1 MKKALTMILIFGLCF
16 IGFVYGQEQ
25 SEEQKEDPLKN
36 LNVIDKVQ
44 PAPDKVKAG
53 FESITGKDAVTHLK
67 FIASDLLEGRDTGS
81 RGYDIAALYAATMF
95 ELWGIKPAGDFVR
108 PVSRS
113 RFAPTAAS
121 VSLKRGYFQGV
132 PLKEILS
139 NESKIKVDWQK
150 GALKKSRTFASNVD
164 FTYSGSGTQ
173 SFAAPVVFVGYGI
186 QEKSLKLDEYKGFDV
201 KGKIVM
207 MLSETPGKDDPESP
221 FNKGELIEKYYPQR
235 RMMRRMTSPKTK
247 LAKDLGAIAIL
258 MVENSPHKN
267 PDVAQRSISS
277 QKINDERPIYPGNR
291 RRMSLIQGKRPP
303 MPWETL
309 PTVRISREM
318 ADIILGYVGQ
328 DVETLKGKIEKTL
341 QSQSMVLAGVN
352 MAVANK
358 AETKLVDTANVLG
371 YIEGSDPELKDE
383 VIVIGAHLDHL
394 GKRGDYIFNGADD
407 NGSGSVG
414 VMEIAEAF
422 AKNSVKPKR
431 SVLFALWTGE
441 EKGLYGSF
449 YYTANPFFPL
459 KKTVANLNLDM
470 ISRVNTLDRIRMM
483 ARMFG
488 IEADSEVFK
497 KIDVKKF
504 LSLSYDANTEI
515 LGDLLRANNQ
525 YVGLALY
532 LRPSE
537 TASGGS
543 DHAPFAMKKVPWA
556 AFMAAMT
563 DDYHQSSD
571 SVDKVNAAIMQ
582 KIIRL
587 VYLTAFDLAD
597 K

>member
-1 MKKALTMILIFGLCF
+1 MKKTLIVVLILGLCSM
-16 IGFVYGQEQ
+16 GFAYGQEQ
-25 SEEQKEDPLKN
+25 EEEQKEDPLKN
-36 LNVIDKVQ
+36 LSIVEDVQ
-44 PAPDKVKAG
+44 PAPDKVKLG
-53 FESITGKDAVTHLK
+53 FESITGKDAVTYLK
-67 FIASDLLEGRDTGS
+67 FIASDYLQGRDTGS
-81 RGYDIAALYAATMF
+81 LGYDIAALYAATMF

-113 RFAPTAAS
+113 RFSPAPDTAK
-121 VSLKRGYFQGV
+121 LKRGYFQGV
-132 PLKEILS
+132 PLKEIIS
-139 NESKIKVDWQK
+139 NESRIKVAWQK
-150 GALKKSRTFASNVD
+150 GTLKKSQAFTSDVDYTF
-164 FTYSGSGTQ
+164 SGSGTQ
-173 SFAAPVVFVGYGI
+173 SVTAPVVFVGYGI
-186 QEKSLKLDEYKGFDV
+186 QEESLKLDEYKGLDV
-201 KGKIVM
+201 KDKIIM
-207 MLSETPGKDDPESP
+207 MLSETPGKNDPESP
-221 FNKGELIEKYYPQR
+221 FNKGELKEKYYPQR

-247 LAKDLGAIAIL
+247 SAKDLGAIAIL

-267 PDVAQRSISS
+267 PDVAQRMISS
-277 QKINDERPIYPGNR
+277 QKINDERPLYPGSR
-291 RRMSLIQGKRPP
+291 RRMLLIQGKRPP

-318 ADIILGYVGQ
+318 ADAILGYV
-328 DVETLKGKIEKTL
+328 DKDIETLKGKIEKTM
-341 QSQSMVLAGVN
+341 QSQSMALSGVSLTIS
-352 MAVANK
+352 NK
-358 AETKLVDTANVLG
+358 NETKLVDTANVLG
-371 YIEGSDPELKDE
+371 YIEGADPELKDE

-414 VMEIAEAF
+414 VMEIAQAF
-422 AKNSVKPKR
+422 ATNGIKPKR

-449 YYTANPFFPL
+449 YYTAKPFFPL

-470 ISRVNTLDRIRMM
+470 ISRVNTPQRISMM
-483 ARMFG
+483 ARMIG
-488 IEADSEVFK
+488 IEADSETLK
-497 KIDVKKF
+497 KIDAKKF
-504 LSLSYDANTEI
+504 LSLSFDANTPLI
-515 LGDLLRANNQ
+515 GDLLKSNNQ
-525 YVGLALY
+525 YIGMTLH

-563 DDYHQSSD
+563 EDYHMASD
-571 SVDKVNAAIMQ
+571 SVDKVSAPLME

-597 K
+597 Q